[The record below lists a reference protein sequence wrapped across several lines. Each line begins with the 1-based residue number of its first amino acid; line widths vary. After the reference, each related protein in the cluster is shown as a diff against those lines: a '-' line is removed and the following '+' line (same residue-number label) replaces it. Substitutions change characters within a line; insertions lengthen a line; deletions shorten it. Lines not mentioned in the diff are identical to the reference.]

1 MPAKKREESAIDAIY
16 KILDRIDTLDER
28 IQIIDTNVKNLSN
41 KITNISL
48 LPKSNPVPAVG
59 AKTPDPMPTVA
70 DAMRSQS
77 DGKVDR
83 LVLGN
88 VKVYGYIVNKSK
100 VPIEGV
106 AINVYDDGSKLIKN
120 VLTNHDGYWEARLP
134 SGDYGVEYVHNKF
147 RPINRTINIPDN
159 TNEYEVR

>member
-16 KILDRIDTLDER
+16 KILDRIDLLDQR
-28 IQIIDTNVKNLSN
+28 VQIIDTNVKNLSN
-41 KITNISL
+41 KIASISS
-48 LPKSNPVPAVG
+48 PHKIAQAPVVG
-59 AKTPDPMPTVA
+59 AKTPDPMPTAA
-70 DAMRSQS
+70 DAMKNESN
-77 DGKVDR
+77 GKVDR

-106 AINVYDDGSKLIKN
+106 TINVYDDGSKLIKN
-120 VLTNHDGYWEARLP
+120 VLTNHDGYWEVRLP
-134 SGDYGVEYVHNKF
+134 AGDYGVEYIHNKF